1 MPGDKKVGNKEP
13 AAPKQFSRRDF
24 LVTGGTV
31 VAVDALLAATPG
43 KAAVPASPAA
53 ALNTYPVSK
62 GYLVYDSKKCAGC
75 TTCML
80 SCSLVHYG
88 VQNLSRSRIQIIQ
101 DSFGKFPN
109 DVQMAPCRQC
119 KTPVCVENC
128 PVGAAF
134 VDEKNGNVRRIDSEK
149 CVGCQNCIKM
159 CPQQP
164 HRPVWVVI
172 DGKGKS
178 SKCDLCLDTPYWN
191 ETGGPGGKQACVETC
206 PMMAIKFVAVM
217 PEQKE
222 TEGYDVNL
230 RNDHWLN
237 LGLVD
242 NSTVVP
248 KMDLAWR
255 ILPGGEE

>member
-1 MPGDKKVGNKEP
+1 MPGDKKAENKETGF
-13 AAPKQFSRRDF
+13 KKRLSRRDF
-24 LVTGGTV
+24 LVAGGTV
-31 VAVDALLAATPG
+31 AAVDALIATTPA
-43 KAAVPASPAA
+43 KATSPPAPPAA
-53 ALNTYPVSK
+53 ETSYPASK

-101 DSFGKFPN
+101 DSFEKFPE
-109 DVQMAPCRQC
+109 DIKMAPCRQC
-119 KTPVCVENC
+119 KVPVCIQSC
-128 PVGAAF
+128 PVGAAY
-134 VDEKNGNVRRIDSEK
+134 VDTANGNVRRIDSDK
-149 CVGCQNCIKM
+149 CIGCKTCLKM

-172 DGKGKS
+172 DGRGKS

-191 ETGGPGGKQACVETC
+191 ETGGPGGKQACVEAC
-206 PMMAIKFVAVM
+206 PMMAIKFVATM
-217 PEQKE
+217 PDQEE

-230 RNDHWLN
+230 RNEHWIN

-248 KMDLAWR
+248 EVSLAWPR
-255 ILPGGEE
+255 MPGGEE